1 MSLVFNL
8 KNVLLFFKYIYL
20 FIKFI
25 INYLVV
31 FIKKKFGGGGCTFS
45 LFSLKPISLYLNLN

>member
-1 MSLVFNL
+1 MPLVFYF

-31 FIKKKFGGGGCTFS
+31 FILKKKWGGCTFS
-45 LFSLKPISLYLNLN
+45 LFSLKPISLYLN

>member
-1 MSLVFNL
+1 MPLVFNL
-8 KNVLLFFKYIYL
+8 KNVLLLFFKYIYL

-31 FIKKKFGGGGCTFS
+31 FIFFLFGGGGGGGGVGYIF
-45 LFSLKPISLYLNLN
+45 FI